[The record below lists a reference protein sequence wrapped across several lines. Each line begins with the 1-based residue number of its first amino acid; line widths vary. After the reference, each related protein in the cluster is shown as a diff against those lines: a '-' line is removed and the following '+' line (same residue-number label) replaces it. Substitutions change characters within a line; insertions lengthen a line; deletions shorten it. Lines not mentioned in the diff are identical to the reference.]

1 VPDRNRNERCALLS
15 DEYVL
20 QGLKC
25 TDNERQY
32 GLAGEGR
39 QRIVDAHG
47 EDPMEK
53 VGEVVGPVREDLYS
67 PLASHRYHRAET
79 KGTHPILADDPAA

>member
-1 VPDRNRNERCALLS
+1 VPDGDRDEGGAFLS

-20 QGLKC
+20 QRLKS
-25 TDNERQY
+25 TNNERQY

-39 QRIVDAHG
+39 QRIVDAHR

-53 VGEVVGPVREDLYS
+53 VGEVVGSVRE
-67 PLASHRYHRAET
+67 
-79 KGTHPILADDPAA
+79 GF